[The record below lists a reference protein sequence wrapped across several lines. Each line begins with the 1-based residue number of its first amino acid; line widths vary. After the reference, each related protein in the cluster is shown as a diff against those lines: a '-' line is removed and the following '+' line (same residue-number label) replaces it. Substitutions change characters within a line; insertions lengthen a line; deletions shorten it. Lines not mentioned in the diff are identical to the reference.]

1 MKAHGKIVRILFFL
15 SVTLALP
22 GVLWADEL
30 RLSVAASM
38 TGVISEVGE
47 AFVKEH
53 PQVRLVPNFASSGS
67 LAKQLVAGA
76 PADIY
81 ISANPKWMDY
91 LVARGAVPADAVV
104 TLAHNHLVL
113 VGHDAVSVKG
123 LQDLPGLSRI
133 ALCSPQSSP
142 AGRYAQQALEKS
154 GLYDRILKEG
164 KLVLAKDVR
173 QALLYADR
181 GEVDA
186 AFVYATDALLASQ
199 AKILFEVPQELY
211 PRVTYPMGLTTTGA
225 DREIAREFVS
235 FLHSGPAKEIF
246 RRHGFVTVE

>member
-1 MKAHGKIVRILFFL
+1 MNDHHKVVRILLYL
-15 SVTLALP
+15 SLMLMLP
-22 GVLWADEL
+22 SVLWADQL

-38 TGVISEVGE
+38 TGVINEVGAIFLE
-47 AFVKEH
+47 EH

-91 LVARGAVPADAVV
+91 LIDQEIVPVATVSI
-104 TLAHNHLVL
+104 LAHNRLVL
-113 VGHDAVSVKG
+113 VGQATASIKE
-123 LQDLPGLSRI
+123 LQDLPEFSRI

-142 AGRYAQQALEKS
+142 AGRYSQQVLEKV
-154 GLYDRILKEG
+154 GLYKPLLEEG

-199 AKILFEVPQELY
+199 AKILLEVPQELY
-211 PRVTYPMGLTTTGA
+211 PRVIYPMGLTVTGA
-225 DREIAREFVS
+225 DKEAAKEFLG
-235 FLHSGPAKEIF
+235 FLHSEVAKEIF